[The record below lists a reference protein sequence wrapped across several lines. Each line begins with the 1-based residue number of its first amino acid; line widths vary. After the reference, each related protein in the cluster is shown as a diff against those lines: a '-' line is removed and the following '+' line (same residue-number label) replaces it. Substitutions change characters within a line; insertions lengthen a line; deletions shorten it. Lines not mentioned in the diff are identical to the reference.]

1 VPDPKKAR
9 KILSYTYGAAVVGQ
23 AVTIVNAL
31 EVTVVVETM
40 TAVTVGVLVTVV
52 VVVPDLGGVMVLNDN
67 QHGFIW
73 P

>member
-1 VPDPKKAR
+1 MD
-9 KILSYTYGAAVVGQ
+9 
-23 AVTIVNAL
+23 AL

-52 VVVPDLGGVMVLNDN
+52 VVVPDLAGVMVLNYD
-67 QHGFIW
+67 QHGFIS